1 MNPTNT
7 KRSRFLSTLTLALI
21 LLLTLALAST
31 WFFSLRGVRLKIDDY
46 YYNLGKFDQAVNWY
60 QTQQR

>member
-31 WFFSLRGVRLKIDDY
+31 WFFSLREVRLKIDDY